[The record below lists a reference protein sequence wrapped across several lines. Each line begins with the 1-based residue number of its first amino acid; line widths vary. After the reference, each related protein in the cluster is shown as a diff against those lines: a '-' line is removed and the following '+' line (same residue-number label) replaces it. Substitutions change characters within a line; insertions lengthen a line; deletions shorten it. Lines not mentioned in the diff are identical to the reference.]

1 MTLLA
6 KIAFGPLLLWQARG
20 ARRHAVALPEAA
32 GPREGAVG
40 DGRALRLLIVG
51 DSSAAGVGAATQ
63 DEALAGPLTRTL
75 AAEARRRVGWQLVA
89 RSGVSA
95 PQALELLDAHALARA
110 DVAVVVLGV
119 NDVVEQL
126 PPHRALLARAALV
139 DRLRERSG
147 VRHAVFAALPPMEQF
162 PLLPHP
168 LRAVV
173 GRDARRLDAAV
184 AAWAARRSDASHCP
198 IAIRLGR
205 EHMAADGFHPGPA
218 IYRVCG
224 EALARHLVQ
233 RVLPTLDPRSAP

>member
-6 KIAFGPLLLWQARG
+6 KIALGPLLLWQARD
-20 ARRHAVALPEAA
+20 ARRHAVALPEAD
-32 GPREGAVG
+32 GPREGELG
-40 DGRALRLLIVG
+40 DGPRLGLLIVG

-95 PQALELLDAHALARA
+95 AQAVELLDARPLVRA
-110 DVAVVVLGV
+110 EVAVAVLGV
-119 NDVVEQL
+119 NDVIEQT
-126 PPHRALLARAALV
+126 PPYRALLARDALV
-139 DRLRERSG
+139 ARLRERCG
-147 VRHAVFAALPPMEQF
+147 VRHVVFAALPPMAQF
-162 PLLPHP
+162 PLLPNP

-184 AAWAARRSDASHCP
+184 AAWAARRSDVSHCP

-218 IYRVCG
+218 VYRVCG

-233 RVLPTLDPRSAP
+233 RVLPTLERSER